1 MVLRPH
7 LDELLEKLKEA
18 KRQGI
23 DIILCTSA
31 TNQWVARFFRLKP
44 DFFTVFNK
52 LYTHDNMQEWRNFS
66 EKQNPI
72 EYKIWQENSLI
83 AQGKPITTFG
93 YDSILFI
100 DDNLLEGEILK
111 QLYETAGSD
120 LHTDVTF
127 FSGFAYNG
135 GSIPMSVMMGLK
147 RLSTIN
153 YEIASKMKKYI
164 QFEDSNPGCQLMC
177 QVIDKFMRKEFVPGL
192 TLEDDNY
199 WENYNDG
206 FLRVRDALQDEL
218 EGFAWKANVI
228 PGQGIFENQDQL
240 RKEALEYMA
249 TDKTIPYEGIIE
261 KDINEPISNR
271 NKDSRPDKTMGFSGI
286 FGEKLFNK
294 NEPDR

>member
-44 DFFTVFNK
+44 EFFTIFNK
-52 LYTHDNMQEWRNFS
+52 LYTHDNKQEWSNVS
-66 EKQNPI
+66 EEQNPI
-72 EYKIWQENSLI
+72 EYNIRLENSLI

-93 YDSILFI
+93 YDSVLFI

-111 QLYETAGSD
+111 LLYETAGTN
-120 LHTDVTF
+120 LHTDVTY

-147 RLSTIN
+147 RLSTID

-164 QFEDSNPGCQLMC
+164 QFEDSNPGCKLMC
-177 QVIDKFMRKEFVPGL
+177 KVIDKFMRKKYVPGL

-199 WENYNDG
+199 WDNYNNR

-218 EGFAWKANVI
+218 EDFAWKANVI

-240 RKEALEYMA
+240 RKEALEYMS

-261 KDINEPISNR
+261 RDINAEIANR
-271 NKDSRPDKTMGFSGI
+271 KRDSRPDSTRFNGMLGKEI
-286 FGEKLFNK
+286 FTN
-294 NEPDR
+294 NEPEK

>member
-7 LDELLEKLKEA
+7 LDELLEKLNEA

-44 DFFTVFNK
+44 EFFTVFNK
-52 LYTHDNMQEWRNFS
+52 LYTNDNKQEWSNVS
-66 EKQNPI
+66 ENQNPI
-72 EYKIWQENSLI
+72 EYNIRQENSLI

-111 QLYETAGSD
+111 LLYETAGTN
-120 LHTDVTF
+120 LHTDVTY

-147 RLSTIN
+147 RLSTLD
-153 YEIASKMKKYI
+153 YELASKMKRYI
-164 QFEDSNPGCQLMC
+164 QFEDSNPGCKLMC
-177 QVIDKFMRKEFVPGL
+177 KVIDKFMRKKYVPGL

-199 WENYNDG
+199 WDNYNNR

-240 RKEALEYMA
+240 RKEALEYMS

-261 KDINEPISNR
+261 RDINAEIANR
-271 NKDSRPDKTMGFSGI
+271 KRDSRPDSTRFNGMLGTEI
-286 FGEKLFNK
+286 FTN
-294 NEPDR
+294 NEPEK

>member
-44 DFFTVFNK
+44 EFFTIFNK
-52 LYTHDNMQEWRNFS
+52 LYTHDNKQEWSNVS
-66 EKQNPI
+66 EEQNPI
-72 EYKIWQENSLI
+72 EYNIRQENSLI

-93 YDSILFI
+93 YDSVLFI

-111 QLYETAGSD
+111 QLYETAGD
-120 LHTDVTF
+120 HLHIDVTF

-135 GSIPMSVMMGLK
+135 GSIAMSVMMGLK
-147 RLSTIN
+147 RLSTID
-153 YEIASKMKKYI
+153 YEIASKMKRYI
-164 QFEDSNPGCQLMC
+164 QFEDSNPGCKIMC
-177 QVIDKFMRKEFVPGL
+177 QVIDKFIRKKFVPGL

-199 WENYNDG
+199 WDNYNNR

-218 EGFAWKANVI
+218 EDFAWKANVI

-240 RKEALEYMA
+240 RKEALEYMS

-261 KDINEPISNR
+261 RDINAEIANR
-271 NKDSRPDKTMGFSGI
+271 KRDSRPDSTRFNGMLGKEI
-286 FGEKLFNK
+286 FTN
-294 NEPDR
+294 NEPEK